1 MIVSKEQT
9 IAVIDDD
16 GHFRAALV
24 DSLLSLGYGAREFAS
39 AEEFIA
45 LHGEFSCDC
54 VITDV
59 QMPGMCGFDLKQS
72 LTARHCRVP
81 VIMVT
86 ALAEPELNA
95 RAAASGAIC
104 LLRKPF
110 AATALLACLSSALDC

>member
-1 MIVSKEQT
+1 MIVSKEQA

-16 GHFRAALV
+16 GQFRAALV
-24 DSLLSLGYGAREFAS
+24 DSLLSLGYDPREFAS

-45 LHGEFSCDC
+45 LHGEISCDC

-59 QMPGMCGFDLKQS
+59 QMPGMSGFDLKEA

-86 ALAEPELNA
+86 ALAEPELKA
-95 RAAASGAIC
+95 RAAASEAFC

-110 AATALLACLSSALDC
+110 ATTELLACLRSVLDG